1 MTISVRDHKGEPLPN
16 VQLDWWQADSQGQ
29 YYYRSYGLRGKV
41 TTDNNG
47 NAEVLTIAPGRYGRG
62 DILRAAHIHLMF
74 SIREWSFFITTA
86 DLKQVC
92 SQKMS
97 VLQATAG
104 WGGRVCLVAWL
115 RSW

>member
-1 MTISVRDHKGEPLPN
+1 MRDHKGEPLPN

-74 SIREWSFFITTA
+74 SIRDSIHDRLTTQLYICQGN
-86 DLKQVC
+86 DPSYIKG
-92 SQKMS
+92 KDM
-97 VLQATAG
+97 
-104 WGGRVCLVAWL
+104 
-115 RSW
+115 